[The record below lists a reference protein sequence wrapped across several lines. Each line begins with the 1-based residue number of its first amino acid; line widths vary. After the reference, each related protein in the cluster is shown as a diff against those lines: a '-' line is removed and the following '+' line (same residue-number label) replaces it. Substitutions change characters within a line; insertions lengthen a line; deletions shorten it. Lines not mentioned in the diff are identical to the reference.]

1 MLGNFRPDGG
11 KAAAFQKREKILSV
25 RRTRQLTLARRVDAA
40 DLRQGPDDREPGHV
54 GAAATGVRLF
64 AALVLEKKESTAVLG
79 SNPAFR
85 PLHEKAMPR
94 KKY

>member
-11 KAAAFQKREKILSV
+11 KAAAFQKREKILSE

-64 AALVLEKKESTAVLG
+64 AALVLEKIINRGPWFESSLSTIA
-79 SNPAFR
+79 
-85 PLHEKAMPR
+85 
-94 KKY
+94 